1 VKIGIFS
8 VKEWEREYLNREL
21 DKLFN
26 IEVVYLAGSLGDN
39 NLPEQNDFDGLS
51 VFVGSKISKKVI
63 DYFPN
68 LKFITTRSTGF
79 DHIDIDYC
87 REKGILVSSVPDY
100 GDNTVAEFAFALLL
114 DLSRKIYESYDKL
127 REEGDWSL
135 ESLQGFDL
143 KGKTIGVVGT
153 GRIGLNSIKIAG
165 GFSMNVLA
173 YDAFPKKE
181 LETEYNFKYVELNE
195 LIKQSDVITLHVPY
209 LESTHHLINDERI
222 SMMKQNAVLINTS
235 RGSVVDTFAL
245 LQAVKNK
252 RIAGAGL
259 DVLEEENAMRE
270 EFDFLLKGE
279 KGQIDWRRVLANQL
293 LIDLPNVIV
302 TPHNAF
308 NTKEALQRILDTTI
322 LNIKGFVSEEPVN
335 LVK

>member
-1 VKIGIFS
+1 MKIGIFGA
-8 VKEWEREYLNREL
+8 KEWEREYLNRGLESSDL
-21 DKLFN
+21 EIIYIDGPLNK
-26 IEVVYLAGSLGDN
+26 SS
-39 NLPEQNDFDGLS
+39 LPEDNSFEMLS
-51 VFVGSKISKKVI
+51 VFVGSEVTKQVI

-79 DHIDIDYC
+79 DHIDTEYC
-87 REKGILVSSVPDY
+87 TEKGILVSSVPAY

-127 REEGDWSL
+127 REEGSWEL
-135 ESLQGFDL
+135 ESLSGFDL
-143 KGKTIGVVGT
+143 KGKTIGVIGT
-153 GRIGLNSIKIAG
+153 GRIGLNSIKIAN

-173 YDAFPKKE
+173 YDAFPKPE
-181 LETEYNFKYVELNE
+181 LQKEYNFKYAELNE
-195 LIKQSDVITLHVPY
+195 VIKQSDVITLHVPY
-209 LESTHHLINDERI
+209 LESTHHLINETRI
-222 SMMKQNAVLINTS
+222 SMMKENAVLINTS
-235 RGSVVDTFAL
+235 RGAVVDTFAL

-259 DVLEEENAMRE
+259 DVLEEENATKD

-279 KGQIDWRRVLANQL
+279 QGKIDFKKVLANQL
-293 LIDLPNVIV
+293 FIDLPNVIV

-308 NTKEALQRILDTTI
+308 NTKEAIQRILDTTI
-322 LNIKGFVSEEPVN
+322 LNIKGFVSGEPVN